1 MNKIVIPNVLNEK
14 KKSAG
19 KVLATD
25 AADILSIQLAKG
37 ESIAEHKANEPVVI
51 IVRKGA
57 VNFTVSGEVHE
68 LTDEHI
74 ITFERDELHS
84 LIAVED
90 TELVLVK
97 IHH

>member
-1 MNKIVIPNVLNEK
+1 MHKIVIPNVLNEK

-19 KVLATD
+19 CVLATD
-25 AADILSIQLAKG
+25 AAYILSIQLAKG

-57 VNFTVSGEVHE
+57 VNFTVAGEVHV
-68 LTDEHI
+68 LTDEHV

-84 LIAVED
+84 LVAVDD

-97 IHH
+97 IRH